1 MLRSTAFILT
11 MSAFCLTG
19 CQSARD
25 MFSGNRVAVADVE
38 QDMPMK
44 SHEPMQSHE
53 KDMMATKKQQDA
65 PVALVSSTGQTADIS
80 AVSIPTG
87 PTMRTLAA
95 GEDLMA
101 AVESAPGPVL
111 VDFYADW
118 CGPCRTQGKVL
129 HELESF
135 AAANRAQIIKVDIEK
150 HPVLAKQFQVA
161 SLPTLMVIKNGEIT
175 AREMGLKRAEEVRNL
190 LR

>member
-1 MLRSTAFILT
+1 MKLMLRSTALVLAV
-11 MSAFCLTG
+11 SAFCMTG
-19 CQSARD
+19 CRSARD

-38 QDMPMK
+38 HHTLMQD
-44 SHEPMQSHE
+44 E
-53 KDMMATKKQQDA
+53 KAGMLAESESQDSS
-65 PVALVSSTGQTADIS
+65 VALVSSTSGQAAANS
-80 AVSIPTG
+80 AVAIPAG
-87 PTMRTLAA
+87 PTLRTLAE

-101 AVESAPGPVL
+101 VIESAPGPVL

-161 SLPTLMVIKNGEIT
+161 SLPTLMVIKEGEIT
-175 AREMGLKRAEEVRNL
+175 SREMGLKRAEEVRNL